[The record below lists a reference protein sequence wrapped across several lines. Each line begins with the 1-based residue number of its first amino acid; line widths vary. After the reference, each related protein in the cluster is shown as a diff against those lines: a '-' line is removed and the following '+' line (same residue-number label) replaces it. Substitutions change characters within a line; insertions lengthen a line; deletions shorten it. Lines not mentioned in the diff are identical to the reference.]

1 MKLMKALV
9 VHVMSVILD
18 TGFIVPGGENVF
30 ITFTVSF
37 LNYDQQQKCSANMN
51 TQIGRVNGI

>member
-37 LNYDQQQKCSANMN
+37 LNYDQQQKCSPNMN
-51 TQIGRVNGI
+51 SQIGRVNGT